1 MAFSRAFT
9 DEGTSPTVLGSHC
22 FDVYREC
29 HASGAE
35 FAAHWLLGPPSKG
48 PLSLFGCFIVI
59 VCIIGAYSLQNTSF
73 DVGVMMAF
81 GVLGYLLR
89 KGGFPGAPLVLAML
103 LGPILE
109 RSLQQSLK
117 LSAGDLGIFIN
128 KPISLTLLLITAV
141 MMLIPAAK
149 GAWIWSRSVQ
159 RNQMIS

>member
-1 MAFSRAFT
+1 
-9 DEGTSPTVLGSHC
+9 
-22 FDVYREC
+22 
-29 HASGAE
+29 
-35 FAAHWLLGPPSKG
+35 
-48 PLSLFGCFIVI
+48 VI

-117 LSAGDLGIFIN
+117 LSAGDLAIFIN
-128 KPISLTLLLITAV
+128 KPISLTLLLITAL
-141 MMLIPAAK
+141 MMLIPVAKAA
-149 GAWIWSRSVQ
+149 WVRSRSVQ
-159 RNQMIS
+159 GKQMIF

>member
-1 MAFSRAFT
+1 M
-9 DEGTSPTVLGSHC
+9 
-22 FDVYREC
+22 
-29 HASGAE
+29 
-35 FAAHWLLGPPSKG
+35 
-48 PLSLFGCFIVI
+48 
-59 VCIIGAYSLQNTSF
+59 
-73 DVGVMMAF
+73 GVMMAF

-149 GAWIWSRSVQ
+149 GALIWSRSVQ

>member
-1 MAFSRAFT
+1 M
-9 DEGTSPTVLGSHC
+9 
-22 FDVYREC
+22 
-29 HASGAE
+29 
-35 FAAHWLLGPPSKG
+35 LLGLNL
-48 PLSLFGCFIVI
+48 PLIGFWVRLLKVPYHYLAVFIVI
-59 VCIIGAYSLQNTSF
+59 ICIIGAYSLQNTTF

-141 MMLIPAAK
+141 MMLSPAAK
-149 GAWIWSRSVQ
+149 EAWIWSRSA
-159 RNQMIS
+159 RKKPMTF